1 MVWNSSSS
9 RDRLAPSSVVG
20 AYQATSPSWHVVTS
34 TSVKLRTA
42 GNQYSVV
49 NSRLFGTFLVTS
61 VSRLRVRLTTLW
73 PAWRLWRLTAPNT
86 KYARPAR
93 MPSPMLITRS
103 SVPSESCAD
112 QSKETSGQPITA
124 HLEPVPAAEHAE
136 VDEEDVE
143 DCHKNSPKNNNN
155 SRSF

>member
-1 MVWNSSSS
+1 MWNSSSS
-9 RDRLAPSSVVG
+9 RGRLAPSSVVG

-49 NSRLFGTFLVTS
+49 TSRLFGTFLVTS

-86 KYARPAR
+86 K
-93 MPSPMLITRS
+93 
-103 SVPSESCAD
+103 
-112 QSKETSGQPITA
+112 
-124 HLEPVPAAEHAE
+124 
-136 VDEEDVE
+136 
-143 DCHKNSPKNNNN
+143 
-155 SRSF
+155 

>member
-9 RDRLAPSSVVG
+9 KGRLAPSSLVG
-20 AYQATSPSWHVVTS
+20 AYQATSPSWQVVTS

-49 NSRLFGTFLVTS
+49 NTLLLFGTFLVTS

-86 KYARPAR
+86 K
-93 MPSPMLITRS
+93 
-103 SVPSESCAD
+103 
-112 QSKETSGQPITA
+112 
-124 HLEPVPAAEHAE
+124 
-136 VDEEDVE
+136 
-143 DCHKNSPKNNNN
+143 
-155 SRSF
+155 